1 MVPAAATAPAAA
13 INFATTAGRNLRCG
27 RVSNCV
33 FSLKAELEAYMTYKT
48 ARSLRIGFVT
58 LIAAALTAGI
68 SGGAIAKAHKR
79 HLHAHHFLS
88 ESRAQPVPQQPV
100 RLGAMRYYG
109 GPKSPMWR
117 GPVEN

>member
-1 MVPAAATAPAAA
+1 M
-13 INFATTAGRNLRCG
+13 G
-27 RVSNCV
+27 
-33 FSLKAELEAYMTYKT
+33 AYMTYMT

-58 LIAAALTAGI
+58 LIAAGLTAGI
-68 SGGAIAKAHKR
+68 SGDATAKAYKR
-79 HLHAHHFLS
+79 HLHAHHFIS